1 MVHSCSIRVCECASL
16 EKLQG
21 RNSGPNIFYQIISVY
36 VNSFASLCVVPCCD
50 VLCFYEQQY
59 DALRVCICHNFG
71 ITVVCC
77 ICSSWLVP
85 TIYMCCIVNVYSK
98 WLQFHIHTLG
108 LFCLVGFE
116 LEVVMIYF
124 LLILREEYT
133 ILNTST
139 EAVSQILCFVANYN
153 VIFSNTANFHIQL
166 CLRIFVKDEEIK

>member
-1 MVHSCSIRVCECASL
+1 MLLKPEIYGKKWIHAWLKMVHSCSIRVCECASL

-36 VNSFASLCVVPCCD
+36 VNSFASLCNVPCCD

-124 LLILREEYT
+124 LLIFKGR
-133 ILNTST
+133 I
-139 EAVSQILCFVANYN
+139 YN
-153 VIFSNTANFHIQL
+153 FEHLYWSCVTDFMFRCKLQ
-166 CLRIFVKDEEIK
+166 CYV